1 MTTERRDRVDD
12 VFQAALD
19 LPPHERDAFVERA
32 CAADADLRRAVDRL
46 LGAHDRAQAD
56 GFLEGRGFESGV
68 ERGGSEDDR
77 AAVGQL
83 IGRYRVV
90 HRIGGG
96 GMGEVFLAHDESLD
110 RRVALKLLTGGL
122 AHDEERV
129 RRFRQEALAASSLNH
144 PNIITIHEVGP
155 WDKGGFMATEFIE
168 GSTLRRLMNGKPLPL
183 PRALDFAVQIT
194 RALSAAHGAG
204 IVHRDVKP
212 ENVMVRPDG
221 LVKVLDFGIAKYSE
235 GAGDRSAREAL
246 VQTRT
251 GAVVG
256 TTAYM
261 SPEQARGLETD
272 ARTDIWSL
280 GCVLYEMLA
289 GRPAFG
295 RATPSDTIAAV
306 LDHEPDWSVLPETVP
321 AGIRRLLQRC
331 LTKDP
336 ERRLGDVARV
346 RVELEEA
353 LAASAGRTRSSVRGG
368 SAALRRPRRA
378 VTAAATVV
386 LAMSGLAAWW
396 WMRAAGPRWD
406 DAALP
411 EIARLVEKEDDYRA
425 FLLARQAQPHLSDK
439 AALQRFWIDHTFPLT
454 VETNPSGASVLMKPY
469 REVDAPWEPLGRTPL
484 KEVSVPVTHL
494 RLRIEKDGFEPIEVA
509 SDMSGPLR
517 VRRFTLDEKDK
528 APKGMVRVPGEV
540 HEYEGLPSV
549 TLGDFWLDRYEVTNR
564 QYKEFV
570 DQSAYRSPVHWKEP
584 FVKGGRVLAWE
595 EAMALFRDSTGRPG
609 PATWELGTY
618 PDGQG
623 DHPVGGV
630 SWFEAAA
637 YARFAGKELPT
648 IHHWERA
655 AGESVFAD
663 ILLLSNFGGGP
674 AAVGSHQGL
683 SPFGAYDL
691 AGNVKE
697 WCWNAIGEKR
707 YILGGG
713 WNEPSYMFD
722 APDAQPPWDRAPSYG
737 FRCAKYAAPPPPDQ
751 LASIDLVM
759 VPRDYTAEKPVPD
772 EVFRIYRGFYSYDKT
787 ELKPSVDSVEES
799 EHWRHEKVSFEAA
812 YGGERV
818 PAHLFLPRNA
828 HPPYQTVVYWPS
840 GEALDLRRSD
850 DLRMKQIEFLVRSG
864 RAVLQPIYK
873 NTYERH
879 VPPTGG
885 GLSKTRDV
893 LIQVAKDL
901 GRSIDYLETRTDIDR
916 ERLAFYGVALGAIV
930 APPLLAIEHRFK
942 AAVLQGG
949 GLESWKPLPEID
961 PLNFAPRVTMPVLM
975 LNGRYDFMMPP
986 ETSQRPLFRLL
997 GTPARDKRHVLFES
1011 GQADYPMH
1019 DLMKEILDWLDRY
1032 LGPVR

>member
-1 MTTERRDRVDD
+1 MKSERRDEVDD

-46 LGAHDRAQAD
+46 LGAHYRAQAD
-56 GFLEGRGFESGV
+56 GFMDGPALESGG

-77 AAVGQL
+77 AAAGQL

-122 AHDEERV
+122 AHGEERV

-155 WDKGGFMATEFIE
+155 WDQGGFMATEFIE
-168 GSTLRRLMNGKPLPL
+168 GSTLRSLMDGKPLPL
-183 PRALDFAVQIT
+183 ARALDIAVQIT

-306 LDHEPDWSVLPETVP
+306 LDHEPDWSALPATVP
-321 AGIRRLLQRC
+321 AGIRRLLQGC

-336 ERRLGDVARV
+336 EGRLDDVARA

-353 LAASAGRTRSSVRGG
+353 LAVGRARPLSPGWT
-368 SAALRRPRRA
+368 AALRRPRNA
-378 VTAAATVV
+378 VTAATLV
-386 LAMSGLAAWW
+386 LAVSVLAAWW
-396 WMRAAGPRWD
+396 WMRAARPRWARD
-406 DAALP
+406 VALP
-411 EIARLVEKEDDYRA
+411 EIARLVEKEDDYHA
-425 FLLARQAQPHLSDK
+425 FLLAREARPHLPGDT
-439 AALQRFWIDHTFPLT
+439 ALQRFWIDHTFPLT
-454 VETNPSGASVLMKPY
+454 IETSPADATVLMKPY
-469 REVDAPWEPLGRTPL
+469 REVDAHWEPLGRTPL
-484 KEVSVPVTHL
+484 KALRAPLTHL
-494 RLRIEKDGFEPIEVA
+494 RLRIEKDGFEPVEVA
-509 SDMSGPLR
+509 SDFSGPMR
-517 VRRFTLDEKDK
+517 IRRFTLDEKDK
-528 APKGMVRVPGEV
+528 APQGMVRVPGEV
-540 HEYEGLPSV
+540 HEYQGMPSV
-549 TLGDFWLDRYEVTNR
+549 TLGDFWIDRYEVTNR

-570 DQSAYRSPVHWKEP
+570 DHGAYRSPVHWKEP

-595 EAMALFRDSTGRPG
+595 EAMSLFRDATGRPG

-618 PDGQG
+618 RDGQA

-637 YARFAGKELPT
+637 YARFAGNELPT
-648 IHHWERA
+648 VHHWMRA
-655 AGESVFAD
+655 AGTIFFAD
-663 ILLLSNFGGGP
+663 ILLLSNFGGRGSDP
-674 AAVGSHQGL
+674 VGSHQGL

-713 WNEPSYMFD
+713 WNEPSFMFD
-722 APDAQPPWDRAPSYG
+722 DPDAQAPWDRAPSYG
-737 FRCAKYAAPPPPDQ
+737 FRCAKYAAPASPEQ
-751 LASIDLVM
+751 LATFDLVT
-759 VPRDYTAEKPVPD
+759 VPRDYAAEKPVPD

-787 ELKPSVDSVEES
+787 ELKATVDSVEES
-799 EHWRHEKVSFEAA
+799 EHWRHERVSFEAA

-828 HPPYQTVVYWPS
+828 SPPYQTVVYWPS
-840 GEALDLRRSD
+840 GEALALRTSA
-850 DLRMKQIEFLVRSG
+850 DLRMKHIEFLLRSG

-873 NTYERH
+873 ATYERH
-879 VPPTGG
+879 VAPTGG
-885 GLSKTRDV
+885 GPSKERDV
-893 LIQVAKDL
+893 IIQAAKDL
-901 GRSIDYLETRTDIDR
+901 GRSIDYLETRADIDHG
-916 ERLAFYGVALGAIV
+916 RLAFYGLSFGAIV

-949 GLESWKPLPEID
+949 GLDSYKPLPEID
-961 PLNFAPRVTMPVLM
+961 PLNFAPRVTAPVLM
-975 LNGRYDFMMPP
+975 LNGRYDFMEPL

-997 GTPARDKRHVLFES
+997 GTPAGGRVEALRFGVGRVRHN
-1011 GQADYPMH
+1011 P
-1019 DLMKEILDWLDRY
+1019 
-1032 LGPVR
+1032 